1 MTAPRPV
8 FPGQFLVIQRRC
20 TQRQF
25 LLRPDEH
32 TNNAFVYL
40 LAEAS
45 QRFNIQI
52 ILPQMMSNHHHTVA
66 YDPDGRHVE
75 FREHFHKLLAKS
87 QNALR
92 GRWENL
98 WSTEEPCIIEVIAL
112 EDLLKQLVY
121 VATNPVE
128 DGLVDK
134 VHHWPGPNFVQ
145 ALLSGKPMKA
155 TRPLHFFREH
165 GSMPA
170 EIELTLGFPAGFVHT
185 ELLLAE
191 LRRRIAEVEDTFDAT
206 VEVVAVGDRPL
217 DEPAT
222 ALLAAAREAMVNAAR
237 FAAQG
242 GPISVYAEVKDAVTE
257 VFVRDRGPGFDLA
270 AVPVGDA
277 VPFGGRAT
285 GFGHRTVQPF
295 GHRIMRP
302 IARALAFL
310 GMLPTG
316 DVENFTI

>member
-1 MTAPRPV
+1 METMTAPRPV

-40 LAEAS
+40 LAEAA

-98 WSTEEPCIIEVIAL
+98 WSSEEPCIVEVIAL
-112 EDLLKQLVY
+112 SDLLDQLVY

-155 TRPLHFFREH
+155 RRPLHFFREH

-170 EIELTLGFPAGFVHT
+170 EIELTLGFPAGVVNFITNAPKDGPAIVDALIAHPAVRRIQ
-185 ELLLAE
+185 ERYQALAE
-191 LRRRIAEVEDTFDAT
+191 TVSFVDGLSMEFADWRFNLRMSNTEPLLRLNVESRGNADLMRRRT
-206 VEVVAVGDRPL
+206 
-217 DEPAT
+217 DEI
-222 ALLAAAREAMVNAAR
+222 LAMMV
-237 FAAQG
+237 
-242 GPISVYAEVKDAVTE
+242 
-257 VFVRDRGPGFDLA
+257 
-270 AVPVGDA
+270 
-277 VPFGGRAT
+277 
-285 GFGHRTVQPF
+285 
-295 GHRIMRP
+295 
-302 IARALAFL
+302 
-310 GMLPTG
+310 
-316 DVENFTI
+316 

>member
-1 MTAPRPV
+1 METMTAPRPV

-25 LLRPDEH
+25 LLRPDDD

-40 LAEAS
+40 LAEAA

-98 WSTEEPCIIEVIAL
+98 WSTEEPCIVEVIAL
-112 EDLLKQLVY
+112 ADLLDQLVY

-170 EIELTLGFPAGFVHT
+170 EIELRLGFPAGFVHT
-185 ELLLAE
+185 DLLLAE
-191 LRRRIAEVEDTFDAT
+191 LRRRIAEVEDKFEQERMRTGRG
-206 VEVVAVGDRPL
+206 VVGRKRILRTSWRDSPTSRAPRRNLRPRVAAKDRL
-217 DEPAT
+217 RRIA
-222 ALLAAAREAMVNAAR
+222 ALQRNKEWQLE
-237 FAAQG
+237 
-242 GPISVYAEVKDAVTE
+242 Y
-257 VFVRDRGPGFDLA
+257 
-270 AVPVGDA
+270 
-277 VPFGGRAT
+277 
-285 GFGHRTVQPF
+285 RT
-295 GHRIMRP
+295 
-302 IARALAFL
+302 ARALWLAGFENVVFPYGTYWL
-310 GMLPTG
+310 RRFANVPVKPPGS
-316 DVENFTI
+316 DVRSAPPLATN